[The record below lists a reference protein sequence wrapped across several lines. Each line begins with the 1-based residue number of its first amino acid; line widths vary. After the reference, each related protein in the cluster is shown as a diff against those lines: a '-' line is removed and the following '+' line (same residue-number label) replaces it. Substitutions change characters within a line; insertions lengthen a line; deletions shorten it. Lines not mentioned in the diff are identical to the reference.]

1 MKLAFLFL
9 FLGLSMACKSRK
21 EGSEPLVQPAI
32 SSELITLQT
41 FPCRGYCPVFTITV
55 RHNGLL
61 EYNGERFVQKTG
73 PATAQLTPTELAR
86 LRIEVTKTNLWE
98 YPDQIKSQIM
108 DAPYATLTVSRE
120 GKTKSVNGS
129 MDRPKPLLELE
140 KLIRNIAEAHG
151 LKVLEGVNPNTSAP
165 PKGEVILKLRPEE
178 NAGNWIARFG
188 EVKLRLVR
196 RLHDNTWLVDYDPAQ
211 IGEKQVI
218 ELLKSTAGALEVQAN
233 HPVEDRH

>member
-1 MKLAFLFL
+1 MKHSFLFL
-9 FLGLSMACKSRK
+9 LLLLSGACKSRK
-21 EGSEPLVQPAI
+21 EVAEPAVQPATAPQ
-32 SSELITLQT
+32 LITLQT
-41 FPCRGYCPVFTITV
+41 FPCRGYCPVYTLTV

-98 YPDQIKSQIM
+98 YPDHVKSQIM
-108 DAPYATLTVSRE
+108 DAPYATLTVWN
-120 GKTKSVNGS
+120 GDKTKSVNGS

-140 KLIRNIAEAHG
+140 KMLKNIAEAHG
-151 LKVLEGVNPNTSAP
+151 LKVLEGVHPNTSAA
-165 PKGEVILKLRPEE
+165 PKSEVIVKLRPEE

-188 EVKLRLVR
+188 ELKLRLVR
-196 RLHDNTWLVDYDPAQ
+196 RLYDNTWLVDYDPAQ

-218 ELLKSTAGALEVQAN
+218 ELLKSTAGALDVQAN